1 MHSTLRKTPLRA
13 QASLWWQELSVFP
26 WRQMAGVLAQNFRD
40 ARLGVS
46 ASSLTFTTVLALVP
60 LFAVGLA
67 VFAAFPLFGQFQD
80 SIQRWLIDSL
90 VPESI
95 ARQVLSYLTQ
105 FSRKA
110 SRLGTVGLV
119 ILLMSAVFLMVT
131 IERTLGQIW
140 GLQRQRPLPQ
150 RVLLYWSAITLGPLF
165 LGTSLAITS
174 YVVSASRD
182 VVDVL
187 PGSIRWLLDSFEFV
201 LLTACVSG
209 LYFYVPYTRVRW
221 RHAITAGFLVA
232 GALEL
237 AKKLMAVYLLQVP
250 TYSLI
255 YGAFAAVPILLVWIY
270 VTWLVVLLGAVLAA
284 SLPELGRPVWRKPEG
299 AGWAFR
305 LALEVLAELQAA
317 KATNQRGC
325 STDEL
330 AARLRVEMGELRA
343 VLAVLQGLDWVGRLT
358 EQNDQGQARQV
369 LLVDPALASVAPLA
383 DRLLVLRASPTDP
396 VWQHTGLD
404 QIRLAQLL
412 PAPVPATVP
421 ATVPVPAP
429 QA

>member
-1 MHSTLRKTPLRA
+1 MQSSLYKSTFWA
-13 QASLWWQELSVFP
+13 QTALWWQELLVFP
-26 WRQMAGVLAQNFRD
+26 WRQMAGVLAERFRD

-67 VFAAFPLFGQFQD
+67 VFAAFPVFGKFQD
-80 SIQRWLIDSL
+80 TIQRWLVESL

-110 SRLGTVGLV
+110 SRLGSVGLV
-119 ILLMSAVFLMVT
+119 AVLMSAVFLMVT

-165 LGTSLAITS
+165 LGASLAITS
-174 YVVSASRD
+174 YVVTASRD

-209 LYFYVPYTRVRW
+209 LYFYVPFTRVRW

-232 GALEL
+232 ASLEL
-237 AKKLMAVYLLQVP
+237 AKKGMAVYLLQVP

-255 YGAFAAVPILLVWIY
+255 YGAFAALPILLVWIY
-270 VTWLVVLLGAVLAA
+270 VTWLLVLLGAVLAA
-284 SLPELGRPVWRKPEG
+284 SLPELGRQSWRKPEG
-299 AGWAFR
+299 AGWSFR
-305 LALEVLAELQAA
+305 LALEVLAELNAA
-317 KATNQRGC
+317 KASELRGL

-330 AARLRVEMGELRA
+330 AVRLRVETRELRQ
-343 VLAVLQGLDWVGRLT
+343 VLEVLQTLDWVGRLT
-358 EQNDQGQARQV
+358 EQNDLGQARQI
-369 LLVDPALASVAPLA
+369 LLIDPAQVRVWPLA
-383 DRLLVLRASPTDP
+383 DRLLVSRTGEDDP
-396 VWQHTGLD
+396 VWSQSGLD
-404 QIRLAQLL
+404 RIQLAQLL
-412 PAPVPATVP
+412 PKPTA
-421 ATVPVPAP
+421 
-429 QA
+429 

>member
-1 MHSTLRKTPLRA
+1 
-13 QASLWWQELSVFP
+13 
-26 WRQMAGVLAQNFRD
+26 MAGVLTARFRD

-67 VFAAFPLFGQFQD
+67 VFAAFPVFGKFQD
-80 SIQRWLIDSL
+80 TIQRWLIESL

-110 SRLGTVGLV
+110 SRLGSAGLV
-119 ILLMSAVFLMVT
+119 AVLLSAVFLMVT

-140 GLQRQRPLPQ
+140 GLRRQRPLPQ
-150 RVLLYWSAITLGPLF
+150 RVLLYWSAITLGPLL
-165 LGTSLAITS
+165 LGASLAITS
-174 YVVSASRD
+174 YVVTASRD

-221 RHAITAGFLVA
+221 RHAFTAGFLVA

-237 AKKLMAVYLLQVP
+237 AKKLMAIYLLQVP

-255 YGAFAAVPILLVWIY
+255 YGAFAALPILLVWIY
-270 VTWLVVLLGAVLAA
+270 VTWLLVLLGAVLVA
-284 SLPELGRPVWRKPEG
+284 SLPQLGRQEWRKPEG
-299 AGWAFR
+299 AGWGFR
-305 LALEVLAELQAA
+305 LALEVLAELNAA
-317 KATNQRGC
+317 KASDERGV
-325 STDEL
+325 STEDL
-330 AARLRVEMGELRA
+330 ALRLRVEPSELRQ
-343 VLAVLQGLDWVGRLT
+343 VLEVLQNLDWVGRLT
-358 EQNDQGQARQV
+358 EQNAQGQARQV
-369 LLVDPALASVAPLA
+369 LLVDPAQVSVAPLA
-383 DRLLVLRASPTDP
+383 DRLLVLRGAGADP
-396 VWQHTGLD
+396 VWLHTGLD
-404 QIRLAQLL
+404 QIRVAQIL
-412 PAPVPATVP
+412 PEVQLKP
-421 ATVPVPAP
+421 
-429 QA
+429 

>member
-1 MHSTLRKTPLRA
+1 
-13 QASLWWQELSVFP
+13 
-26 WRQMAGVLAQNFRD
+26 MAGVLAERFRD

-67 VFAAFPLFGQFQD
+67 VFAAFPVFGKFQD
-80 SIQRWLIDSL
+80 TIQRWLIESL

-110 SRLGTVGLV
+110 SRLGSVGLV
-119 ILLMSAVFLMVT
+119 AVLMSAVFLMVT

-140 GLQRQRPLPQ
+140 GLQRQRPFAQ

-165 LGTSLAITS
+165 LGASLAITS
-174 YVVSASRD
+174 YLVTASRD

-237 AKKLMAVYLLQVP
+237 AKKGMAIYLLQVP

-255 YGAFAAVPILLVWIY
+255 YGAFAALPILLVWIY
-270 VTWLVVLLGAVLAA
+270 VTWLLVLLGAVLAA
-284 SLPELGRPVWRKPEG
+284 SLPELGRHEWRKPDG
-299 AGWAFR
+299 AGWSFR
-305 LALEVLAELQAA
+305 LALEVLAELNAA
-317 KATNQRGC
+317 KASEQRGL
-325 STDEL
+325 STDEM
-330 AARLRVEMGELRA
+330 AVRLRVELSELRQ
-343 VLAVLQGLDWVGRLT
+343 VLEVLQSLDWVGRLT
-358 EQNDQGQARQV
+358 EQNDHGQARQV
-369 LLVDPALASVAPLA
+369 LLIDPAQVIVAPLA
-383 DRLLVLRASPTDP
+383 DRLLVLRSSGVDP
-396 VWQHTGLD
+396 VWTQTGLD
-404 QIRLAQLL
+404 QIRVAQLL
-412 PAPVPATVP
+412 PVPA
-421 ATVPVPAP
+421 A
-429 QA
+429 

>member
-1 MHSTLRKTPLRA
+1 MQSSLSTSTWRA
-13 QASLWWQELSVFP
+13 QVSLWWQDLSDFP
-26 WRQMAGVLAQNFRD
+26 WRQMARLLTERFRD

-67 VFAAFPLFGQFQD
+67 VFAAFPVFGKFQD
-80 SIQRWLIDSL
+80 TIQRWLIESL

-110 SRLGTVGLV
+110 SRLGSVGLV
-119 ILLMSAVFLMVT
+119 AVLLSAVFLMVT

-140 GLQRQRPLPQ
+140 GLQRQRPFAQ
-150 RVLLYWSAITLGPLF
+150 RVLLYWSSITLGPLF
-165 LGTSLAITS
+165 LGASLAITS
-174 YVVSASRD
+174 YVVTASSD
-182 VVDVL
+182 VVNVL
-187 PGSIRWLLDSFEFV
+187 PGSIRWLLDSFEF
-201 LLTACVSG
+201 LLLIACVSG

-237 AKKLMAVYLLQVP
+237 AKKGMAFYLLQVP

-255 YGAFAAVPILLVWIY
+255 YGAFAALPILLVWIY
-270 VTWLVVLLGAVLAA
+270 VTWLLVLLGAVLAA
-284 SLPELGRPVWRKPEG
+284 SLPELGRQELRKPEG
-299 AGWAFR
+299 AGWTFR
-305 LALEVLAELQAA
+305 LALEVLGELNTA
-317 KATNQRGC
+317 KATDRRGL

-330 AARLRVEMGELRA
+330 ATRLRVETSELRQ
-343 VLAVLQGLDWVGRLT
+343 VLEVLRSLDWVGRLT

-369 LLVDPALASVAPLA
+369 LLVDPALATVAPLA
-383 DRLLVLRASPTDP
+383 DQLLVLRGSAADP
-396 VWQHTGLD
+396 IWQQTRLD
-404 QIRLAQLL
+404 QIRLVQLL
-412 PAPVPATVP
+412 PG
-421 ATVPVPAP
+421 
-429 QA
+429 

>member
-1 MHSTLRKTPLRA
+1 MPSSLSKLSLRA
-13 QASLWWQELSVFP
+13 HAALWWQELLVFP
-26 WRQMAGVLAQNFRD
+26 WRQMAGVLAERFRD

-67 VFAAFPLFGQFQD
+67 VFAAFPVFGKFQD
-80 SIQRWLIDSL
+80 TIQRWLIESL

-110 SRLGTVGLV
+110 SRLGSVGLV
-119 ILLMSAVFLMVT
+119 AVLMSAVFLMVT

-150 RVLLYWSAITLGPLF
+150 RVLLYWSAITLGPLL
-165 LGTSLAITS
+165 LGGSLAITS
-174 YVVSASRD
+174 YVVTASRD

-187 PGSIRWLLDSFEFV
+187 PGSVRWLLDSFEFL

-232 GALEL
+232 GGLEL
-237 AKKLMAVYLLQVP
+237 AKKLLAIYLLQVP
-250 TYSLI
+250 TYSVI
-255 YGAFAAVPILLVWIY
+255 YGAFAALPILLVWIY
-270 VTWLVVLLGAVLAA
+270 VTWLIVLLGAVLAS
-284 SLPELGRPVWRKPEG
+284 SLPELGRQAWRKPEG
-299 AGWAFR
+299 AGWGFR
-305 LALEVLAELQAA
+305 LALEILAELNAA
-317 KATNQRGC
+317 KASAHRGF
-325 STDEL
+325 STDDL
-330 AARLRVEMGELRA
+330 AERLRVEPSELRQ
-343 VLAVLQGLDWVGRLT
+343 VLEVLQSLDWVGRLT

-369 LLVDPALASVAPLA
+369 LLIDPTQASVAPLA
-383 DRLLVLRASPTDP
+383 DRLLVLRASAADP
-396 VWQHTGLD
+396 VWVQTALD
-404 QIRLAQLL
+404 QICVAQLL
-412 PAPVPATVP
+412 PKPTP
-421 ATVPVPAP
+421 
-429 QA
+429 

>member
-1 MHSTLRKTPLRA
+1 MYSSLSKTTLRA
-13 QASLWWQELSVFP
+13 HAALWWQEMSVFP
-26 WRQMAGVLAQNFRD
+26 WRQMAGVLAERFRD

-60 LFAVGLA
+60 LFAVVLA
-67 VFAAFPLFGQFQD
+67 VFAAFPVFGQFQD
-80 SIQRWLIDSL
+80 TIQRWLIESL

-110 SRLGTVGLV
+110 SRLGSVGLV
-119 ILLMSAVFLMVT
+119 VVLMSAVFLMVT

-140 GLQRQRPLPQ
+140 GLQRQRPLAQ
-150 RVLLYWSAITLGPLF
+150 RVLLYWSSITLGPLF
-165 LGTSLAITS
+165 LGASLAITS
-174 YVVSASRD
+174 YVVTASRD

-221 RHAITAGFLVA
+221 RHAITAGLFVA

-237 AKKLMAVYLLQVP
+237 AKKLMALYLLQVP

-255 YGAFAAVPILLVWIY
+255 YGAFAALPILLVWIY
-270 VTWLVVLLGAVLAA
+270 VTWLLVLLGAVLAA
-284 SLPELGRPVWRKPEG
+284 SLPELGRPSWRKPDG
-299 AGWAFR
+299 AGWSFR
-305 LALEVLAELQAA
+305 LALEVLGELNAA
-317 KATNQRGC
+317 KQSELRGL

-330 AARLRVEMGELRA
+330 ATRLRVELSELRP
-343 VLAVLQGLDWVGRLT
+343 VLEVLQSLDWVGRLT
-358 EQNDQGQARQV
+358 EQSDLGQARQV
-369 LLVDPALASVAPLA
+369 LLVDPAVATAAPLA
-383 DRLLVLRASPTDP
+383 DRLLVLRGGASDP
-396 VWQHTGLD
+396 VWLQTGLD
-404 QIRLAQLL
+404 QIRLLQLL
-412 PAPVPATVP
+412 PAGRA
-421 ATVPVPAP
+421 
-429 QA
+429 

>member
-1 MHSTLRKTPLRA
+1 MPSSLSHSSLKA
-13 QASLWWQELSVFP
+13 QATLWWQELSVFP
-26 WRQMAGVLAQNFRD
+26 WRQMAGVLAERFRD

-67 VFAAFPLFGQFQD
+67 VFAAFPVFGKFQD
-80 SIQRWLIDSL
+80 TIQRWLIESL

-110 SRLGTVGLV
+110 SRLGSVGLV
-119 ILLMSAVFLMVT
+119 AVLMSAVFLMVT

-140 GLQRQRPLPQ
+140 GLQRERPLAQ

-165 LGTSLAITS
+165 LGASLAITS
-174 YVVSASRD
+174 YVVTASRD

-187 PGSIRWLLDSFEFV
+187 PGSVRWLLDSFEFL

-221 RHAITAGFLVA
+221 RHAITAGFFVA

-237 AKKLMAVYLLQVP
+237 AKKGMAVYLLQVP

-255 YGAFAAVPILLVWIY
+255 YGAFAALQILLVWIY
-270 VTWLVVLLGAVLAA
+270 VTWLLVLLGAVLAA
-284 SLPELGRPVWRKPEG
+284 SLPELGRQEWRKPQG
-299 AGWAFR
+299 AGWPFR
-305 LALEVLAELQAA
+305 LALEVLGELNTA
-317 KATNQRGC
+317 KASDRRGL

-330 AARLRVEMGELRA
+330 AMRLRVESDELLQ
-343 VLAVLQGLDWVGRLT
+343 VLEVLRSLDWVGRLT

-383 DRLLVLRASPTDP
+383 DRLLVLRGSAADP
-396 VWQHTGLD
+396 IWQQTGLD
-404 QIRLAQLL
+404 HIRLVQLL
-412 PAPVPATVP
+412 PR
-421 ATVPVPAP
+421 
-429 QA
+429 

>member
-1 MHSTLRKTPLRA
+1 MQSKPLKSTLKA
-13 QASLWWQELSVFP
+13 QLLLWWQELTVFP
-26 WRQMAGVLAQNFRD
+26 WRQMAGVLAERFRD

-67 VFAAFPLFGQFQD
+67 VFAAFPMFGKFQD
-80 SIQRWLIDSL
+80 TIQRWLIESL

-119 ILLMSAVFLMVT
+119 AVLMTAVALMVT
-131 IERTLGQIW
+131 IERTMGQIW
-140 GLQRQRPLPQ
+140 RLQRQRPLPQ

-165 LGTSLAITS
+165 LGASLAITS
-174 YVVSASRD
+174 YVVTASRD

-187 PGSIRWLLDSFEFV
+187 PGSVRWLLDSFEFL

-221 RHAITAGFLVA
+221 RHAFTAAFLVA

-237 AKKLMAVYLLQVP
+237 AKKLLAVYLLQVP
-250 TYSLI
+250 TYSVI
-255 YGAFAAVPILLVWIY
+255 YGAFAALPILLVWIY
-270 VTWLVVLLGAVLAA
+270 VTWLIVLLGAVLAS
-284 SLPELGRPVWRKPEG
+284 SLPELGRQTWRKPDG
-299 AGWAFR
+299 PGWGFR
-305 LALEVLAELQAA
+305 LALEVLTELNAA
-317 KATNQRGC
+317 KASQQRGF

-330 AARLRVEMGELRA
+330 AARLRVEPNEVRQ
-343 VLAVLQGLDWVGRLT
+343 VLDVLQSLDWVGRLT

-369 LLVDPALASVAPLA
+369 LLMDPAQTSVAPLA
-383 DRLLVLRASPTDP
+383 DRLLVLRASATDP
-396 VWQHTGLD
+396 VWLQTGLER
-404 QIRLAQLL
+404 IVVTQLL
-412 PAPVPATVP
+412 PEANPLSR
-421 ATVPVPAP
+421 
-429 QA
+429 

>member
-1 MHSTLRKTPLRA
+1 MQSSLSKTTLRA
-13 QASLWWQELSVFP
+13 HAALWWQELLVFP
-26 WRQMAGVLAQNFRD
+26 WRQMAGVLAERFRD

-67 VFAAFPLFGQFQD
+67 VFAAFPVFGKFQD
-80 SIQRWLIDSL
+80 TIQRWLIESL

-110 SRLGTVGLV
+110 SRLGSVGLV
-119 ILLMSAVFLMVT
+119 AVLMSAVFLMVT

-140 GLQRQRPLPQ
+140 GLQRQRPLAQ
-150 RVLLYWSAITLGPLF
+150 RVLLYWSSITLGPLF
-165 LGTSLAITS
+165 LGASLAITS
-174 YVVSASRD
+174 YVVTASSD
-182 VVDVL
+182 VVNVL
-187 PGSIRWLLDSFEFV
+187 PGSIRWLLDSFEFL

-221 RHAITAGFLVA
+221 RHAITAGFFVA

-237 AKKLMAVYLLQVP
+237 AKKGMAVYLLQVP

-255 YGAFAAVPILLVWIY
+255 YGAFAALPILLVWIY
-270 VTWLVVLLGAVLAA
+270 VTWLLVLLGAVLAA
-284 SLPELGRPVWRKPEG
+284 SLPELGRQEWRKPQG
-299 AGWAFR
+299 AGWSFR
-305 LALEVLAELQAA
+305 LALEVLGALNAA
-317 KATNQRGC
+317 KACEQRGW

-330 AARLRVEMGELRA
+330 ALRLRVESSELRH
-343 VLAVLQGLDWVGRLT
+343 VLEVLRSLDWVGRLT

-369 LLVDPALASVAPLA
+369 LLVDPALATVAPLA
-383 DRLLVLRASPTDP
+383 DRLLVLRGAASDP
-396 VWQHTGLD
+396 IWQQTGLD

-412 PAPVPATVP
+412 PK
-421 ATVPVPAP
+421 
-429 QA
+429 